1 MAVKFETEVRDRGSV
16 AMLEAD
22 HGQVSGCVRWFLV
35 GVLLSLLSATPSR
48 ALEPVPGEAKALED
62 CDRRLCTILLKKDVM
77 GDDLKCDLTK
87 TWARSTIKGAD
98 SPGLTWG
105 FGDARCLVHLQITRA
120 LLITALTA
128 KAYKL
133 WVPPHTAECVVEQS
147 GQMKTIKA
155 TLAPK
160 IEFKNGRV
168 EKIWINLQG
177 MEGTSSITGLLSAG
191 ATLVDSTGLF
201 HSQMIKEANKYIYA
215 QCPKNYPEVLA
226 DSAPKAKPKKPAKT
240 TLPSGSVAP
249 K

>member
-1 MAVKFETEVRDRGSV
+1 MPET
-16 AMLEAD
+16 D
-22 HGQVSGCVRWFLV
+22 HGHAGVCMGWFCVCVLV
-35 GVLLSLLSATPSR
+35 SLLSATSSR
-48 ALEPVPGEAKALED
+48 ALEPAPGEAKALED
-62 CDRRLCTILLKKDVM
+62 CDRRLCTILLQKDVK

-105 FGDARCLVHLQITRA
+105 FGDARCVVRVHITRA
-120 LLITALTA
+120 LLVTALTA
-128 KAYKL
+128 DAYKL
-133 WVPPHTAECVVEQS
+133 WVPAHTAECVVEQS

-160 IEFKNGRV
+160 IEFKNGRA
-168 EKIWINLQG
+168 EKIWINLLAV
-177 MEGTSSITGLLSAG
+177 EGTSSITSLLSAG
-191 ATLVDSTGLF
+191 ATLIDSTGLF

-226 DSAPKAKPKKPAKT
+226 ASSPKVKTKKPTKT
-240 TLPSGSVAP
+240 TLPANPVAP

>member
-1 MAVKFETEVRDRGSV
+1 MRPNKNLGAV
-16 AMLEAD
+16 D
-22 HGQVSGCVRWFLV
+22 HQGCRQPRTDL
-35 GVLLSLLSATPSR
+35 GVWRCSLLGAPTYH
-48 ALEPVPGEAKALED
+48 A
-62 CDRRLCTILLKKDVM
+62 RLV
-77 GDDLKCDLTK
+77 
-87 TWARSTIKGAD
+87 
-98 SPGLTWG
+98 
-105 FGDARCLVHLQITRA
+105 V
-120 LLITALTA
+120 TALTA

-177 MEGTSSITGLLSAG
+177 IEGTSSITGLLSAG

-201 HSQMIKEANKYIYA
+201 HSQMIKEANKYIYT

-226 DSAPKAKPKKPAKT
+226 ESKPKVNAKKAAKT
-240 TLPSGSVAP
+240 TLPSDSVAP

>member
-1 MAVKFETEVRDRGSV
+1 MGCVE
-16 AMLEAD
+16 MLETD
-22 HGQVSGCVRWFLV
+22 HGRVKGCVGWLCMCVLV
-35 GVLLSLLSATPSR
+35 SQLLATPSH

-62 CDRRLCTILLKKDVM
+62 CDRRLCTILLKKDVK

-105 FGDARCLVHLQITRA
+105 FGDARCSAHVNITRA
-120 LLITALTA
+120 LLVTALTA

-133 WVPPHTAECVVEQS
+133 WIPAHTAECVVEQS

-191 ATLVDSTGLF
+191 ATLIDSTGLF
-201 HSQMIKEANKYIYA
+201 HSQMIKEANKYIYT

-226 DSAPKAKPKKPAKT
+226 GSSPKVKPKKPTKT
-240 TLPSGSVAP
+240 TLPADSVAP

>member
-1 MAVKFETEVRDRGSV
+1 MDQGCVE
-16 AMLEAD
+16 MLETD
-22 HGQVSGCVRWFLV
+22 HGHLSGCMGWFSVCVLV
-35 GVLLSLLSATPSR
+35 SLLSATPLR
-48 ALEPVPGEAKALED
+48 ALEPAPGEAKALED
-62 CDRRLCTILLKKDVM
+62 CDRRLCTILLKKDVK

-105 FGDARCLVHLQITRA
+105 FGDARCVVHLHITRA
-120 LLITALTA
+120 LLVTALTA

-201 HSQMIKEANKYIYA
+201 HSQMIKEANKYIYT
-215 QCPKNYPEVLA
+215 QCPKNYPEALA
-226 DSAPKAKPKKPAKT
+226 ESKPKVKAKKPAKT
-240 TLPSGSVAP
+240 TLPSDSATP

>member
-1 MAVKFETEVRDRGSV
+1 MDQGCVE
-16 AMLEAD
+16 MLEND
-22 HGQVSGCVRWFLV
+22 HGHLSGCMGWFSVCVLV
-35 GVLLSLLSATPSR
+35 SLLSATPLR

-62 CDRRLCTILLKKDVM
+62 CDRRLCTILLRKDVK

-105 FGDARCLVHLQITRA
+105 FGDARCMGQVQIARA
-120 LLITALTA
+120 LLVTALTT

-133 WVPPHTAECVVEQS
+133 WVPAHTAECVVEQN

-160 IEFKNGRV
+160 IEFKSGRV

-177 MEGTSSITGLLSAG
+177 IEGTSSITGLLSAG
-191 ATLVDSTGLF
+191 ANLVDSTGLF
-201 HSQMIKEANKYIYA
+201 HRQMVKEANKYIYV
-215 QCPKNYPEVLA
+215 QCPKNYPQA
-226 DSAPKAKPKKPAKT
+226 DAEPSPKVKVKKPTSAASPAQSATQK
-240 TLPSGSVAP
+240 
-249 K
+249 

>member
-1 MAVKFETEVRDRGSV
+1 MDRGCGE
-16 AMLEAD
+16 MLETD
-22 HGQVSGCVRWFLV
+22 RGQVSECVWCWACVLV
-35 GVLLSLLSATPSR
+35 SLLSATPSR
-48 ALEPVPGEAKALED
+48 ALEPAPNEAKVLED
-62 CDRRLCTILLKKDVM
+62 CDRRLCTILLKKDVK

-105 FGDARCLVHLQITRA
+105 FGDARCLVHLKIPRA
-120 LLITALTA
+120 LLVTALTE

-133 WVPPHTAECVVEQS
+133 WVPAHTAECVVEQS
-147 GQMKTIKA
+147 GETKTIKA

-160 IEFKNGRV
+160 IEFKSGRV

-191 ATLVDSTGLF
+191 ATLIDSTGLF
-201 HSQMIKEANKYIYA
+201 HSQMVKEANKYIYT
-215 QCPKNYPEVLA
+215 QCSKNYPEVLA
-226 DSAPKAKPKKPAKT
+226 ETSPKVKAKKPAKT
-240 TLPSGSVAP
+240 TLPSGSAAP

>member
-1 MAVKFETEVRDRGSV
+1 
-16 AMLEAD
+16 
-22 HGQVSGCVRWFLV
+22 
-35 GVLLSLLSATPSR
+35 
-48 ALEPVPGEAKALED
+48 VPGEAKVLED
-62 CDRRLCTILLKKDVM
+62 CDRRLCTILLKQEVT

-87 TWARSTIKGAD
+87 TWARATIKGAD

-105 FGDARCLVHLQITRA
+105 FGDARCTAHVRITRA
-120 LLITALTA
+120 ALVTALTA
-128 KAYKL
+128 KNYKL
-133 WVPPHTAECVVEQS
+133 WVPAHTAECVVEQS

-168 EKIWINLQG
+168 EKIWVNLQS

-191 ATLVDSTGLF
+191 ANLIDSTGLF
-201 HSQMIKEANKYIYA
+201 HGQMVKEANKYIYT

-226 DSAPKAKPKKPAKT
+226 ETSPKTKARKPANTK
-240 TLPSGSVAP
+240 LPAQTATP